1 MSFRHT
7 SIAIAAPLV
16 ICLAFLASALLGA
29 ASSQKPSTQHFPN
42 PDRDLQTLL
51 AAGASAIES
60 KDFAAAVTAYRKYLD
75 QRPGDA
81 VAHFQ
86 LGYAYSGLQRLDD
99 AREEYRKAAEL
110 NPKMPEAQLNYGL
123 ALLEKDPAAAVEP
136 LRRAAEL
143 LPGKAQPHFALGL
156 ALERSGQPEP
166 AIEQYQ
172 QAETLDAKTYDIH
185 FALGR
190 TLLSL
195 QRAPE
200 AEKEFRE
207 ALALKP
213 DSDHARLGFAESL
226 LAQQKLEVAA
236 PELAAYL
243 KSVPGDSATRL
254 QYASVLTDL
263 GKNDEALAQLNLAGS
278 NALDSAAG
286 LKMRAD
292 LLVRQK
298 KFAEAVPYL
307 QKAVALAP
315 RDPDLRQQF
324 GAALLEQKKFA
335 DAAREFAAALQIDSR
350 HTAALRGLVFANY
363 FGENCT
369 AALSLLDR
377 LASLEA
383 PTDRTRFLRA
393 DCYDK
398 LGQKAEALEAY
409 DKYLSLHTAT
419 NDDEFF
425 AATARVRAL
434 ERQVKRKKP

>member
-7 SIAIAAPLV
+7 FVAIPVSLA
-16 ICLAFLASALLGA
+16 ICLAFLAGA
-29 ASSQKPSTQHFPN
+29 PLRATSPQKPSTQHFPN
-42 PDRDLQTLL
+42 PDRELQALL

-86 LGYAYSGLQRLDD
+86 LGYAYSALQRLED

-123 ALLEKDPAAAVEP
+123 ALLDKDPAAAVNP

-156 ALERSGQPEP
+156 ALERSGQSAP
-166 AIEQYQ
+166 AIEQYR
-172 QAETLDAKTYDIH
+172 QAETLDTKTYDIH
-185 FALGR
+185 FALAR
-190 TLLSL
+190 TLLSAN
-195 QRAPE
+195 RAPD

-213 DSDHARLGFAESL
+213 DADHARLGLAESL
-226 LAQQKLEVAA
+226 LAQEKLEAAA

-254 QYASVLTDL
+254 QYASALADL
-263 GKNDEALAQLNLAGS
+263 GKNDEALAQLSLAGPE
-278 NALDSAAG
+278 ALESVAG

-298 KFAEAVPYL
+298 KFAEAAPYL
-307 QKAVALAP
+307 EKAVALAP

-324 GAALLEQKKFA
+324 GTALLEQKKFNE
-335 DAAREFAAALQIDSR
+335 AAREFSAALQIDS
-350 HTAALRGLVFANY
+350 HHAAALRGLVFANY
-363 FGENCT
+363 FGGNFA

-393 DCYDK
+393 SCYDK

-409 DKYLSLHTAT
+409 DKFLSLHTVT
-419 NDDEFF
+419 DDDEYF